1 MKKII
6 FALFISCVMSLTAF
20 AQLSC
25 PIYRADGA
33 TVTVLVKGGQA
44 DGSGSVIVPVRV
56 DNYKENSG
64 EGRSVRV
71 WVEVVDQNTGCP
83 VKREQGIV
91 SIRKHYYNGEG
102 SVRITGLTPNH
113 DYLFRIDSAKMCE

>member
-6 FALFISCVMSLTAF
+6 FALFISCVMSLSAF

-33 TVTVLVKGGQA
+33 TVTVLVKGDQA
-44 DGSGSVIVPVRV
+44 NGRGMVDIPVRV
-56 DNYKENSG
+56 ENYKENSG
-64 EGRSVRV
+64 ERRSVSV
-71 WVEVVDQNTGCP
+71 WIEVVDQNTGCT
-83 VKREQGIV
+83 VKRGEGKVFIE
-91 SIRKHYYNGEG
+91 KHYHDGEG
-102 SVRITGLTPNH
+102 QVMISGLTPNH